1 MEDLT
6 QEQEQEQQ
14 QFDQVHPS
22 KKTGKN
28 LSPGGREFLSIASAL
43 LRQSWPVW
51 LVSLVTFLSGVWSIV
66 SILLT
71 RVQRHGQYLLPFD
84 EFHLT
89 RTLTLVLGFI
99 LVYLSFHLLQRRR
112 TAWWVAIFATALAIA
127 AHLMHLRTWY
137 TALPQTAIF
146 ALLIVFQR
154 RFSVR
159 SESRNIGMG
168 FLLLVTSLFIALLYG
183 TIGFWMLDKRDFGM
197 TFSLQTGL
205 IRSLRQFLLIGNS
218 DLVPITRQAHWFLQ
232 SLDILGIV
240 AAAFAMYSLFRPI
253 VYRFVERPHEQ
264 ARAMAILKKYG
275 HSTFDYFKVW
285 QDKSYFFSP
294 SLESFISYLTVGDVA
309 FCLADPVGPDTDR
322 DATIRAFLSFC
333 VENGWQAVVMMPDDP
348 PIYDKHGLSLL
359 KVGEEAIVDLDH
371 FTSKTYGAKYFRYV
385 RRKFEGEG
393 YKMLQIKPPI
403 SPSVLVEVENIS
415 RKWLTLPHHREYGFL
430 QGRFDQAYLEKST
443 LHVLRDANGT
453 MVAFIN
459 EVPSY
464 RPGEANFD
472 MMRHIPGLHWG
483 TMDYLFAQMMVTM
496 KNEGYRTFNFGV
508 APFVGIGDRPN
519 ATLTEKAV
527 NQLFERLDWFVHSKG
542 LKQYKL
548 KFEPVWKDSFIAYQG
563 GPVGLLRAAL
573 NISRIL

>member
-1 MEDLT
+1 M
-6 QEQEQEQQ
+6 
-14 QFDQVHPS
+14 
-22 KKTGKN
+22 
-28 LSPGGREFLSIASAL
+28 
-43 LRQSWPVW
+43 
-51 LVSLVTFLSGVWSIV
+51 
-66 SILLT
+66 LT

-112 TAWWVAIFATALAIA
+112 PAWWVAIFATALAIV
-127 AHLMHLRTWY
+127 AHLMYLRTWY

-359 KVGEEAIVDLDH
+359 KVGEEAIV
-371 FTSKTYGAKYFRYV
+371 V
-385 RRKFEGEG
+385 WII
-393 YKMLQIKPPI
+393 LQARPMELSI
-403 SPSVLVEVENIS
+403 S
-415 RKWLTLPHHREYGFL
+415 
-430 QGRFDQAYLEKST
+430 A
-443 LHVLRDANGT
+443 
-453 MVAFIN
+453 M
-459 EVPSY
+459 
-464 RPGEANFD
+464 
-472 MMRHIPGLHWG
+472 
-483 TMDYLFAQMMVTM
+483 
-496 KNEGYRTFNFGV
+496 
-508 APFVGIGDRPN
+508 
-519 ATLTEKAV
+519 
-527 NQLFERLDWFVHSKG
+527 
-542 LKQYKL
+542 
-548 KFEPVWKDSFIAYQG
+548 
-563 GPVGLLRAAL
+563 
-573 NISRIL
+573 

>member
-71 RVQRHGQYLLPFD
+71 RVQRHGQDLLPFD

-112 TAWWVAIFATALAIA
+112 TAWWVAIFATALAIV
-127 AHLMHLRTWY
+127 AHLMYLRTWY

-197 TFSLQTGL
+197 TFSL
-205 IRSLRQFLLIGNS
+205 
-218 DLVPITRQAHWFLQ
+218 
-232 SLDILGIV
+232 
-240 AAAFAMYSLFRPI
+240 RP
-253 VYRFVERPHEQ
+253 V
-264 ARAMAILKKYG
+264 
-275 HSTFDYFKVW
+275 
-285 QDKSYFFSP
+285 
-294 SLESFISYLTVGDVA
+294 
-309 FCLADPVGPDTDR
+309 
-322 DATIRAFLSFC
+322 
-333 VENGWQAVVMMPDDP
+333 
-348 PIYDKHGLSLL
+348 
-359 KVGEEAIVDLDH
+359 
-371 FTSKTYGAKYFRYV
+371 
-385 RRKFEGEG
+385 
-393 YKMLQIKPPI
+393 
-403 SPSVLVEVENIS
+403 
-415 RKWLTLPHHREYGFL
+415 
-430 QGRFDQAYLEKST
+430 
-443 LHVLRDANGT
+443 
-453 MVAFIN
+453 
-459 EVPSY
+459 
-464 RPGEANFD
+464 
-472 MMRHIPGLHWG
+472 
-483 TMDYLFAQMMVTM
+483 
-496 KNEGYRTFNFGV
+496 
-508 APFVGIGDRPN
+508 
-519 ATLTEKAV
+519 
-527 NQLFERLDWFVHSKG
+527 
-542 LKQYKL
+542 
-548 KFEPVWKDSFIAYQG
+548 
-563 GPVGLLRAAL
+563 
-573 NISRIL
+573 

>member
-1 MEDLT
+1 
-6 QEQEQEQQ
+6 
-14 QFDQVHPS
+14 
-22 KKTGKN
+22 
-28 LSPGGREFLSIASAL
+28 
-43 LRQSWPVW
+43 
-51 LVSLVTFLSGVWSIV
+51 
-66 SILLT
+66 
-71 RVQRHGQYLLPFD
+71 
-84 EFHLT
+84 
-89 RTLTLVLGFI
+89 
-99 LVYLSFHLLQRRR
+99 
-112 TAWWVAIFATALAIA
+112 
-127 AHLMHLRTWY
+127 
-137 TALPQTAIF
+137 
-146 ALLIVFQR
+146 
-154 RFSVR
+154 
-159 SESRNIGMG
+159 MG

-205 IRSLRQFLLIGNS
+205 IRSLRQFLLIGNT

-253 VYRFVERPHEQ
+253 VYRLVERPQEQ
-264 ARAMAILKKYG
+264 ARATAILKKYG

-294 SLESFISYLTVGDVA
+294 SLESFISYLTVGGVA

-322 DATIRAFLSFC
+322 DTTIRAFLNFC
-333 VENGWQAVVMMPDDP
+333 TENGWQAVVMMPDDP
-348 PIYDKHGLSLL
+348 PIYDKYGLSLL
-359 KVGEEAIVDLDH
+359 KIGEEAIVDLDH

-393 YKMLQIKPPI
+393 YKVLQIKPPV
-403 SPSVLVEVENIS
+403 SPSVLFEVENIS

-430 QGRFDQAYLEKST
+430 QGRFDRAYLEKST
-443 LHVLRDANGT
+443 LYVLRDANGT

-464 RPGEANFD
+464 RPGEADFD
-472 MMRHIPGLHWG
+472 MMRHMPGLHWG
-483 TMDYLFAQMMVTM
+483 TMDYLFAQMMVIM
-496 KNEGYRTFNFGV
+496 KNEGYLTFNFGV

-548 KFEPVWKDSFIAYQG
+548 KFEPIWKDSFIAYQG